1 MRRGRESDAAF
12 CRRVLT
18 DLAPTGRVLVLNDEA
33 HRAYRFPPD
42 AVASAWT
49 RRRSVRQPCG
59 IDGLDRVHRLRGILR
74 AIEASAT
81 PMYPASFKG
90 RAWTPFEWI
99 ICDFALIDA
108 IESGLVKIPRTPTA
122 DDAGEA
128 VPKYRNLWE
137 HIRRTLPR
145 RSQAEAESHPLT
157 SGESRTSCAY

>member
-1 MRRGRESDAAF
+1 VDAEEIREAT
-12 CRRVLT
+12 V
-18 DLAPTGRVLVLNDEA
+18 
-33 HRAYRFPPD
+33 
-42 AVASAWT
+42 W
-49 RRRSVRQPCG
+49 
-59 IDGLDRVHRLRGILR
+59 IDGLDRVHRHRGILR